1 MTATTTKSTTFLT
14 DNFLLQTKTARTLYH
29 EFAKQMPII
38 DYHCHLPPD
47 EIAQNKQFKNLT
59 EIWLKGDHYKWR
71 AQRTLGVNEH
81 FITGKASDR
90 EKFQKWAAV
99 VPYTMRNPL
108 YHWTHMELK
117 NPFGINELLDA
128 DNANYIYDSCGEQLK
143 GFTTQALLTHNNVKV
158 VCTTDDPCDNLEH
171 HIAIKN
177 NPFGTKILPTFRPDV
192 AMFIENGDIFR
203 GYVQRLESVVNQTLT
218 NYDDYLK
225 ALKSRHDYFAA
236 MGCQLS
242 DHGLETMYAS
252 DYTEG
257 GVRKIFAKVLAG
269 KEATAKEILQF
280 KSAMLHEFAVWD
292 FEKGWTQQFHLGA
305 IRNNNTRFLKELGK
319 DIGVDSIGDF
329 PMAMAMSR
337 FFDRLESE
345 NKLTK
350 TVIYN
355 LNPADNEVFAAMI
368 GNFQDG
374 SIKGKMQ
381 FGSGWW
387 FLDQKDG
394 MTKQINA
401 LSNMG
406 VLSAF
411 IGMLTDSRSFLSFPR
426 HEYFRRLLCN
436 MFGDDVQNGE
446 LPNDIE
452 WIGGLV
458 QDISYNNAKEYFKF

>member
-1 MTATTTKSTTFLT
+1 MTATKQVATFLT
-14 DNFLLQTKTARTLYH
+14 DNFLLQSKTAKTLYH
-29 EFAKQMPII
+29 EFAKHMPII

-47 EIAQNKQFKNLT
+47 EIAQNKQYKNLT

-71 AQRTLGVNEH
+71 AMRTLGVNEH
-81 FITGKASDR
+81 FITGKADDR
-90 EKFQKWAAV
+90 EKFQRWAAA

-117 NPFGINELLDA
+117 NPFGIETLLTAENADYVYDTCGEKLKYFTAQELLR
-128 DNANYIYDSCGEQLK
+128 
-143 GFTTQALLTHNNVKV
+143 HNNVEV

-171 HIAIKN
+171 HVTIQK
-177 NPFGTKILPTFRPDV
+177 NPFGTKVLPAFRPDV
-192 AMFIENGDIFR
+192 AMFIENGDGFR
-203 GYVQRLESVVNQTLT
+203 AYVQRLESVVNQSLT
-218 NYDDYLK
+218 NYDDYLA
-225 ALKSRHDYFAA
+225 ALKSRHDYFAS

-242 DHGLETMYAS
+242 DHGLETMYSA

-257 GVRKIFAKVLAG
+257 AVRKIFEKVLAG
-269 KEATAKEILQF
+269 KDATDNEILQF
-280 KSAMLHEFAVWD
+280 KSAMLYEFAVWD
-292 FEKGWTQQFHLGA
+292 FEKGWTQQYHLGA
-305 IRNNNTRFLKELGK
+305 LRNNNTRFLRELGK

-329 PMAMAMSR
+329 SIAVAMSR
-337 FFDRLESE
+337 FFDRLEGE

-350 TVIYN
+350 TIIYN
-355 LNPADNEVFAAMI
+355 LNPADNEVFATMI

-411 IGMLTDSRSFLSFPR
+411 IGMLTDSRSFLSYPR

-436 MFGDDVQNGE
+436 IFAEDVNNGE
-446 LPNDIE
+446 LPDDID

-458 QDISYNNAKEYFKF
+458 QDISYRNAKEYFKF

>member
-1 MTATTTKSTTFLT
+1 MAATTAKTTTFLT
-14 DNFLLQTKTARTLYH
+14 DNFLLQTKTAQTLYH

-90 EKFQKWAAV
+90 EKFHKWAAV
-99 VPYTMRNPL
+99 VPSTMRNPL

-117 NPFGINELLDA
+117 NPFGITELLDA
-128 DNANYIYDSCGEQLK
+128 DNADYIYDACGEQLAH
-143 GFTTQALLTHNNVKV
+143 FTTQTLLTHNNVEV

-177 NPFGTKILPTFRPDV
+177 RTFGTKILPAFRPDV
-192 AMFIENGDIFR
+192 AMSIDNADGFR
-203 GYVQRLESVVNQTLT
+203 AYVRRLESVVNQTLT
-218 NYDDYLK
+218 SYDDYLT
-225 ALKSRHDYFAA
+225 ALKSRHDYFAK

-242 DHGLETMYAS
+242 DHGLETIYAA

-257 GVRKIFAKVLAG
+257 GIRKIFAKVLGG
-269 KEATAKEILQF
+269 KAATEKEILQF
-280 KSAMLHEFAVWD
+280 KSAMLYEFAVWD
-292 FEKGWTQQFHLGA
+292 FEKGWTQQYHLGA
-305 IRNNNTRFLKELGK
+305 IRNNNSRFLRELGK
-319 DIGVDSIGDF
+319 DIGVDSIGDYS
-329 PMAMAMSR
+329 MAVAMSR
-337 FFDRLESE
+337 FFDKLEGE
-345 NKLTK
+345 NKLAK
-350 TVIYN
+350 TIIYN
-355 LNPADNEVFAAMI
+355 LNPADNEVFATMI

-381 FGSGWW
+381 WGSGWW

-394 MTKQINA
+394 MTKQINT

-411 IGMLTDSRSFLSFPR
+411 IGMITDSRSFLSYPR

-436 MFGDDVQNGE
+436 IFGDDVKNGE
-446 LPNDIE
+446 LPDDID
-452 WIGGLV
+452 WIGSLV
-458 QDISYNNAKEYFKF
+458 QDICYRNARDYFKF